1 MFEKIPGVKKIIIH
15 YWVHLKH
22 IENHKKWE
30 EEAAEMALEYKYGG
44 SFRGDIDKILAKKSF
59 MVLVGGLCG
68 GRGLC
73 GYGYKIKTV

>member
-15 YWVHLKH
+15 YWVDLKH
-22 IENHKKWE
+22 IEIRKKWE

-44 SFRGDIDKILAKKSF
+44 SFRGDIREEIDKIVVS
-59 MVLVGGLCG
+59 GINNC
-68 GRGLC
+68 RGLC

>member
-30 EEAAEMALEYKYGG
+30 EEADKMASEYKYGG
-44 SFRGDIDKILAKKSF
+44 SFRGDIREEIDKIVVS
-59 MVLVGGLCG
+59 GINNC
-68 GRGLC
+68 RGLC